1 MSPPW
6 ESRQQYKWRHHN
18 GEIDA
23 IIVNRSDETEMIVS
37 GYQYIVAEIKRDLK
51 KTTKNSFFFLKV
63 ILFIKNHLSFKQ
75 FSFENTIRIFGVNL
89 SLC

>member
-1 MSPPW
+1 MSPLW
-6 ESRQQYKWRHHN
+6 ESRQQYKWRHHK

-51 KTTKNSFFFLKV
+51 KNNKKLLLFLKSNSFY
-63 ILFIKNHLSFKQ
+63 
-75 FSFENTIRIFGVNL
+75 
-89 SLC
+89 

>member
-1 MSPPW
+1 MFPKVNSTPLGFYANHYRRIEATPNMSPPW
-6 ESRQQYKWRHHN
+6 ESRQQYKWRHHK

-51 KTTKNSFFFLKV
+51 KNNKKLLLFLKSNSFY
-63 ILFIKNHLSFKQ
+63 
-75 FSFENTIRIFGVNL
+75 
-89 SLC
+89 